1 MLKLTPQS
9 VRARGSLLQIIALA
23 AVVAYIYFT
32 TKNSVPVPLQCVDY
46 ANQKEAVQNGAA
58 IKMLFAFGFSLAV
71 YGANLVI
78 SAMISAWQKTK
89 QLQELQNQQEE
100 K

>member
-1 MLKLTPQS
+1 MLKLTRQS
-9 VRARGSLLQIIALA
+9 VRARGSLLQILTFA
-23 AVVAYIYFT
+23 AGTAYIYFT
-32 TKNSVPVPLQCVDY
+32 SKDIPVPSQCADY
-46 ANQKEAVQNGAA
+46 AGQQAAAQASNTTKLWIFLGLSFAV
-58 IKMLFAFGFSLAV
+58 M
-71 YGANLVI
+71 GANLVI